1 MINIDDKT
9 RRLSQA
15 TIVVGYKQENKAESV
30 EFKIPDYLK
39 EYGKKICF
47 KTKDGKVFS
56 KLFDNTTSN
65 IFTFTRTETQY
76 GELDA
81 TIQFFKTQNE
91 DMIVYKTSMLHIIFN
106 ETINCEDEVQPDEP
120 KIPILESLIEKVTDL
135 NNTITENEET
145 RNNNENTRISNE
157 NSRIANETQ
166 RDIYYTGIQ
175 NKVNNGE
182 FNGATFTPS
191 VDKDGNISWTNNK
204 GLENP
209 STQNIKGPQGIQGPQ
224 GEAFKIKKT
233 YLSIEAMQND
243 FDNMEV
249 GDYVMIVTSIELEDN
264 AKLYSRTETEWV
276 FITDFSG
283 AQGIQGE
290 QGPQGIQGI
299 QGEKGTGISS
309 LEVRDGSLYVT
320 LTDNTQQN
328 AGLII
333 TDEVKQ
339 WIVNQ
344 VTDNAKSDFNTYYD
358 GKVTDFDNHVTVK
371 TNEFNTNATDKTNEF
386 NQNAESLKNRIEEL
400 ENQIP
405 SRNSKWK
412 QYSY

>member
-1 MINIDDKT
+1 M
-9 RRLSQA
+9 QA
-15 TIVVGYKQENKAESV
+15 
-30 EFKIPDYLK
+30 
-39 EYGKKICF
+39 
-47 KTKDGKVFS
+47 
-56 KLFDNTTSN
+56 
-65 IFTFTRTETQY
+65 
-76 GELDA
+76 
-81 TIQFFKTQNE
+81 
-91 DMIVYKTSMLHIIFN
+91 
-106 ETINCEDEVQPDEP
+106 
-120 KIPILESLIEKVTDL
+120 
-135 NNTITENEET
+135 
-145 RNNNENTRISNE
+145 
-157 NSRIANETQ
+157 
-166 RDIYYTGIQ
+166 
-175 NKVNNGE
+175 
-182 FNGATFTPS
+182 
-191 VDKDGNISWTNNK
+191 
-204 GLENP
+204 
-209 STQNIKGPQGIQGPQ
+209 
-224 GEAFKIKKT
+224 
-233 YLSIEAMQND
+233 D
-243 FDNMEV
+243 FDNMEI
-249 GDYVMIVTSIELEDN
+249 GDYVMIVSSVELEDN

-333 TDEVKQ
+333 TDEAKQ

-371 TNEFNTNATDKTNEF
+371 INEFNTNATDKTNEF

-412 QYSY
+412 

>member
-15 TIVVGYKQENKAESV
+15 TIVVGYKQENKAERI

-81 TIQFFKTQNE
+81 TIEFFKTENA
-91 DMIVYKTSMLHIIFN
+91 DMIIYKTSMLHIIFN
-106 ETINCEDEVQPDEP
+106 ESIICEDEVQPDEP
-120 KIPILESLIEKVTDL
+120 KIPILESLIEKVIDL
-135 NNTITENEET
+135 NSTITENEET
-145 RNNNENTRISNE
+145 RSNNENTRILNE

-191 VDKDGNISWTNNK
+191 VDEDGNISWTNNK

-209 STQNIKGPQGIQGPQ
+209 SSQNIRGPQGIQGPQ

-233 YLSIEAMQND
+233 YSSIEAMQAD

-344 VTDNAKSDFNTYYD
+344 VTENAKSDFNTYYD

-371 TNEFNTNATDKTNEF
+371 INEFNTNATDKTNEF

-412 QYSY
+412 

>member
-1 MINIDDKT
+1 MD
-9 RRLSQA
+9 Q
-15 TIVVGYKQENKAESV
+15 
-30 EFKIPDYLK
+30 
-39 EYGKKICF
+39 
-47 KTKDGKVFS
+47 
-56 KLFDNTTSN
+56 
-65 IFTFTRTETQY
+65 
-76 GELDA
+76 
-81 TIQFFKTQNE
+81 
-91 DMIVYKTSMLHIIFN
+91 
-106 ETINCEDEVQPDEP
+106 
-120 KIPILESLIEKVTDL
+120 
-135 NNTITENEET
+135 
-145 RNNNENTRISNE
+145 
-157 NSRIANETQ
+157 
-166 RDIYYTGIQ
+166 
-175 NKVNNGE
+175 
-182 FNGATFTPS
+182 
-191 VDKDGNISWTNNK
+191 DGNISWTNNK

-209 STQNIKGPQGIQGPQ
+209 SSQNIRGPQGIQGPQ
-224 GEAFKIKKT
+224 GEAFKIKNT
-233 YLSIEAMQND
+233 YSSIEAMQAD
-243 FDNMEV
+243 FDNLEV
-249 GDYVMIVTSIELEDN
+249 GDYAMIVTSIELEDN

-283 AQGIQGE
+283 ATGIQGE

-299 QGEKGTGISS
+299 QGERGIGISS

-386 NQNAESLKNRIEEL
+386 NQNAESLKNRIVEL

-412 QYSY
+412 